1 LLVIATSDF
10 EDVALELI
18 ANAVARNL
26 CAHSVIISC
35 CYFDPRRCIRTAYP

>member
-1 LLVIATSDF
+1 LLVVASSDL
-10 EDVALELI
+10 EDVALEFI

-35 CYFDPRRCIRTAYP
+35 CYFEIRACIRTACP